1 MDNTLDIEEL
11 EKRIEWLDNER
22 RNDKTIIATL
32 QSKLDNL
39 STENDALRIRL
50 SETENNI
57 TRLNTLTA
65 RLEQYDLDLNTI
77 RKDTHRQIEGFRER
91 FEDKE
96 RQTDKN
102 KHRIEDLLSSIAM
115 LEKKAQTIEQ
125 LSKVVE
131 RRKGKESALEK
142 QIEELKTKLDNV
154 ESFNEDYKRSL
165 KLIEENRRH
174 DVKRITDLQGE
185 IASLRKRQ
193 EETRNNQDLTVINIQ
208 RIESRINDLLE
219 AESERREAQTAFLEK
234 VKLAQVER
242 DKIFKEWASRFDTM
256 EGINDELEK
265 ELIELEN
272 THRAVKQSQAA
283 LENVTER
290 FERRINEI
298 TEIQRLNE
306 DRFRQ
311 EWTTFKSDDQK
322 RWSNYTLA
330 QEEQHR
336 EINKLVES
344 MGERLSNLEELI
356 ENIRDNIQQTGKEDI
371 KRMQTLLS
379 SLRESIEHYNNIFKD

>member
-1 MDNTLDIEEL
+1 
-11 EKRIEWLDNER
+11 
-22 RNDKTIIATL
+22 
-32 QSKLDNL
+32 
-39 STENDALRIRL
+39 
-50 SETENNI
+50 
-57 TRLNTLTA
+57 
-65 RLEQYDLDLNTI
+65 
-77 RKDTHRQIEGFRER
+77 
-91 FEDKE
+91 
-96 RQTDKN
+96 
-102 KHRIEDLLSSIAM
+102 
-115 LEKKAQTIEQ
+115 
-125 LSKVVE
+125 
-131 RRKGKESALEK
+131 
-142 QIEELKTKLDNV
+142 
-154 ESFNEDYKRSL
+154 
-165 KLIEENRRH
+165 
-174 DVKRITDLQGE
+174 
-185 IASLRKRQ
+185 
-193 EETRNNQDLTVINIQ
+193 
-208 RIESRINDLLE
+208 
-219 AESERREAQTAFLEK
+219 
-234 VKLAQVER
+234 
-242 DKIFKEWASRFDTM
+242 M